1 MVVGEQRLVAQ
12 HQGGDWDLRKQV
24 YSTAA
29 SKEKEKEN
37 DAGNLELN
45 TCPVSL
51 TSLF

>member
-29 SKEKEKEN
+29 SKEKEN